1 MSTAVVDLYTA
12 LRREVGKVVVGQ
24 DEAVRLSFIAL
35 LCEGHVILEG
45 VPGLAKTTLVRALA
59 AALQLQFKRV
69 QFTPDLM
76 PADVLGAPIFD
87 FQAGKFHVVEGPIFT
102 SVLLADEINRA
113 PAKTQAA
120 LLEAMQERQVTLEGA
135 ARPLPRPFLV
145 LATQNPVEHEG
156 TYPLPEAQL
165 DRFLFKIVVGYPSL
179 DDELEV
185 LAQHRGD
192 SAALTRLLGDVTPV
206 ADAGALAQAQAQVNA
221 VRVDPQVA
229 RYLVEL
235 VRRTR
240 DDALFS
246 LGASPRASLLL
257 QVAARVAAALDGRDY
272 VLPDDIKGL
281 FVPALRHRVR
291 LTAAAEVDGLGA
303 DEVLGRVLGAVPVP
317 R

>member
-1 MSTAVVDLYTA
+1 MNTAVEELYGA
-12 LRREVGKVVVGQ
+12 LRREVRKVVVGL
-24 DEAVRLSFIAL
+24 DEAVRLTFVAL
-35 LCEGHVILEG
+35 LSEGHVILEG
-45 VPGLAKTTLVRALA
+45 VPGLAKTTLVRALS
-59 AALQLQFKRV
+59 AALHLGFKRV

-76 PADVLGAPIFD
+76 PSDVLGAPIFD

-102 SVLLADEINRA
+102 NVLLADEINRA

-135 ARPLPRPFLV
+135 ARPLPRPFFV

-165 DRFLFKIVVGYPSL
+165 DRFLFKVVLGYPSL
-179 DDELEV
+179 DDELRV

-192 SAALTRLLGDVTPV
+192 SAGLTQLLSDVSPV
-206 ADAGALAQAQAQVNA
+206 ADVAALEAARAQVHA
-221 VRVDPQVA
+221 VRVEPAVA

-240 DDALFS
+240 EDPLLS
-246 LGASPRASLLL
+246 LGGSPRASLLL
-257 QVAARVAAALDGRDY
+257 QVAARVQAALEGRDF
-272 VLPDDIKGL
+272 VLPDDIKAL
-281 FVPALRHRVR
+281 LVPCLRHRVR

-303 DEVLGRVLGAVPVP
+303 DEVLGRVLSAVAVP